1 MHCAESVTL
10 LLDELHESKTKIF
23 GKNFL
28 DGPLGRRSPGTDPFD
43 SMKYV
48 IPYTKRYLT
57 FGEDKIN
64 AKNAYFM
71 LTSDVS
77 TLFSRFMLVMGRN
90 RKIRR
95 GTNK

>member
-10 LLDELHESKTKIF
+10 LLDELHESKIKIF

-71 LTSDVS
+71 LTKYPVFPFYVS
-77 TLFSRFMLVMGRN
+77 YGQ
-90 RKIRR
+90 KPE
-95 GTNK
+95 NKTRDE